1 VEIIN
6 LKDTIFRPGE
16 YIVGADQTHS
26 HACYLLYGILNP
38 AEDRTISPGRGHEEI
53 FCCLEGSIVVN
64 MDGEQNEV
72 QKGQCFHLNGEDS
85 VDVSNEG
92 QGIVIYVLAGGHSQ
106 GSDHHGHSHQGEGHS
121 H

>member
-16 YIVGADQTHS
+16 YIVGAEQTHS

-38 AEDRTISPGRGHEEI
+38 GEDRTISP
-53 FCCLEGSIVVN
+53 
-64 MDGEQNEV
+64 NEV
-72 QKGQCFHLNGEDS
+72 QKGQCFHLNGEGS
-85 VDVSNEG
+85 VDVSNKG
-92 QGIVIYVLAGGHSQ
+92 PGVVIYVLAGGHSG